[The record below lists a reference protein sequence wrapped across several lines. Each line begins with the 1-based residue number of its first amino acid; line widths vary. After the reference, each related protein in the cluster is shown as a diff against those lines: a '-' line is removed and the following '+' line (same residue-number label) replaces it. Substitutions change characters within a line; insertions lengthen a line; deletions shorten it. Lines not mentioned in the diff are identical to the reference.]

1 MRRVSAEEEREKLE
15 HYLFEMDDVL
25 EDFVGEARALGY
37 ALDYREDSLV
47 ALEAFIAERLESDP
61 SQVKNRAARYLGE
74 VFRKNVGGRWDIY
87 LENPKD
93 LHYKLPVVTGF
104 SSVDFDFCPIELVE
118 NFVVK
123 KEAGTLS
130 RAFRYHKQYADK
142 T

>member
-1 MRRVSAEEEREKLE
+1 MSAEEERDKFE

-25 EDFVGEARALGY
+25 EDFVGEAQAVGY
-37 ALDYREDSLV
+37 ALDYREDSLG

-74 VFRKNVGGRWDIY
+74 VFRKNVGGHWDIY

-104 SSVDFDFCPIELVE
+104 SSADLDFCPIELVE

-123 KEAGTLS
+123 KEAGTLI
-130 RAFRYHKQYADK
+130 RAFKYHKQCADK